1 MKTKNTLILGLSAL
15 LAFLCGNL
23 SAQNAPATDQNT
35 PSATTSTVN
44 NAPANQDVLVLTGRI
59 IDNDSKQPIKNTRIN
74 FDKFGEELLHA
85 SIDDNGNYSI
95 VLNKKELGEPIRVVF
110 KISGYK
116 RFVVKNFSKS
126 VTHVTADLFLEPEES
141 ASKTKANVKY
151 VMDDS
156 PFDTMVI
163 KMQ

>member
-1 MKTKNTLILGLSAL
+1 LC
-15 LAFLCGNL
+15 LACGNL
-23 SAQNAPATDQNT
+23 SAQT
-35 PSATTSTVN
+35 PSNMGQTPESAPVATVN
-44 NAPANQDVLVLTGRI
+44 PAPANQDVLVMTGRI
-59 IDNDSKQPIKNTRIN
+59 IDNDTKQPIKNARIN

-116 RFVVKNFSKS
+116 RFVVKSVKKS
-126 VTHVTADLFLEPEES
+126 ISHVTADLFLEPEEAAGKS
-141 ASKTKANVKY
+141 SGTVLYKL
-151 VMDDS
+151 DDS
-156 PFDTMVI
+156 PFNTTVI